1 MRQWSLLGTSEERE
15 SPEISQGRRGMLVA
29 IQEDQAGELG
39 LRRLHLKYDKKRA
52 LKQPMILTDFHN
64 SWVNRWGES
73 LLCHGP
79 ADVGRRRRFF

>member
-39 LRRLHLKYDKKRA
+39 LRRLHLKYNKKRA
-52 LKQPMILTDFHN
+52 LKRLMNPEPYYRYPR
-64 SWVNRWGES
+64 VES
-73 LLCHGP
+73 YYFTCDTR
-79 ADVGRRRRFF
+79 AD